1 MMKKYID
8 VLKNCMLFE
17 DIAED
22 ELLSMLSCLDARVI
36 TAQKGEL
43 VLCEGEPA
51 EHVGILLSGEV
62 QIIRNDFFGNRDIV
76 SALMPGEMFGE
87 SFACAA
93 VKELPVSVAASECSE
108 IMFID
113 CRRII
118 TTCSSSCRFHNS
130 VIYNLLRVLADK
142 NIAFNRKMEIVSK
155 RTTRDKL
162 MTYLLMQAKS
172 CGSSSFTIPF
182 DRQELADYLGVE
194 RSAMSKEISRMKA
207 DGLIDCR
214 KSRFEVKGEGI

>member
-1 MMKKYID
+1 MKKYID

-76 SALMPGEMFGE
+76 SALIPGEMFGE

-182 DRQELADYLGVE
+182 DRQELADYLSVE
-194 RSAMSKEISRMKA
+194 RSGLSVELSKMRRE
-207 DGLIDCR
+207 GLIDYHKNHVTLLR
-214 KSRFEVKGEGI
+214 E

>member
-1 MMKKYID
+1 MMKRYID
-8 VLKNCMLFE
+8 VLKSCMLFE
-17 DIAED
+17 GIAED
-22 ELLSMLSCLDARVI
+22 ELFSMLSCLDARVV

-76 SALMPGEMFGE
+76 SALAPGEMFGE

-93 VKELPVSVAASECSE
+93 VKELPVSVAASESSE
-108 IMFID
+108 IMLID

-207 DGLIDCR
+207 DGLIDCH

>member
-17 DIAED
+17 GIAED

-76 SALMPGEMFGE
+76 SALIPGEMFGE

>member
-76 SALMPGEMFGE
+76 SALIPGEMFGE